1 MKRPTLNFLAIFLC
15 FSKWAVATTMEVPYG
30 NIDDDKQW
38 KFSAGVAYSLGSQLK
53 FHEVERTGVGGNSSA
68 TMQVANAFS
77 LNADLRYLPQ
87 QSWGF
92 VGAIGL
98 DMPRK
103 IRSGS
108 YSGAAW
114 GIQYTGE
121 GDKITVMTL
130 AASAAYRWQE
140 VYMPFGF
147 NISGINYET
156 AGGSAVSN
164 TAKGGIGV
172 QYGVGAYVQENIALE
187 LMGRSTSVKLSS
199 EEAGVRT
206 EYRKGYLT
214 SLSFGVKYIF

>member
-1 MKRPTLNFLAIFLC
+1 MKILIILKVSVLLLWTSVAM
-15 FSKWAVATTMEVPYG
+15 ATTMEVPAG
-30 NIDDDKQW
+30 SIDNDKQW
-38 KFSAGVAYSLGSQLK
+38 RFSAGVAYSLGSQLK

-68 TMQVANAFS
+68 TMQVPNVFS

-92 VGAIGL
+92 VGAVGW
-98 DMPRK
+98 DMPRE

-114 GIQYTGE
+114 GIPYTGE

-130 AASAAYRWQE
+130 AASAAYRWHE
-140 VYMPFGF
+140 VYVPFGF
-147 NISGINYET
+147 NISGVNYET

-187 LMGRSTSVKLSS
+187 LMGRSVSVKLSS